1 MNTVKS
7 LYFSSVVILT
17 GAVISGCGRGEAS
30 VEIAAEMPREVP
42 VAVASATVA
51 DALARHSGSTY
62 LEADGEASVA
72 ARAGGQV
79 TRIFVEEGEP
89 VTAGQVLATLDG
101 DRTRLQMEQA
111 KAALDKLRSTYRRNV
126 ALHERGLVAQG
137 SFENLRFEME
147 ALDSAYQ
154 LARLQ
159 FSYTQIRA
167 PIDGVVSS
175 RDITVGT
182 TVREG
187 DVLFRVTDLD
197 NLVAYIHVPQ
207 RELHRFEPGQPAR
220 LNMAAWPGEAYP
232 ATVARISPTVDPES
246 GTFRITL
253 AVPAAEGKL
262 RPGMFGKLDIVYEI
276 HQDALMVPAEAVL
289 AEDME
294 EAVFVIDEGIARR
307 RPVTTGLNSDGRI
320 EVLSGLSAGESVVI
334 VGQAG
339 LKDGSPVNVRG
350 PAQEI

>member
-1 MNTVKS
+1 MNTLKS
-7 LYFSSVVILT
+7 LYFFPAVILM
-17 GAVISGCGRGEAS
+17 GSVISGCGRGEAS
-30 VEIAAEMPREVP
+30 VEVAADTPREIP
-42 VAVASATVA
+42 VAVAPAAVG

-62 LEADGEASVA
+62 LEADEEASVA

-79 TRIFVEEGEP
+79 IRILVEEGET
-89 VTAGQVLATLDG
+89 VTAGQILATLDG
-101 DRTRLQMEQA
+101 DRARLEMEQA

-159 FSYTQIRA
+159 YSYTEIRA

-175 RDITVGT
+175 REITVGT

-197 NLVAYIHVPQ
+197 NLIAYIHVPQ
-207 RELHRFEPGQPAR
+207 KELHRFEAGQTAR
-220 LNMAAWPGEAYP
+220 LRMAAWPEQAFS
-232 ATVARISPTVDPES
+232 AKVTRISPTVDPES
-246 GTFRITL
+246 GTFLITL
-253 AVPAAEGKL
+253 AVPADEGRL

-276 HQDALMVPAEAVL
+276 HEDALMVPAEAVL

-294 EAVFVIDEGIARR
+294 EAVFVIDEGVARR
-307 RPVTTGLNSDGRI
+307 RPVTTGLSSDGRI
-320 EVLSGLSAGESVVI
+320 EVLSGLSAGESVVV
-334 VGQAG
+334 VGQNG

-350 PAQEI
+350 PAQAI

>member
-1 MNTVKS
+1 MNTLKS
-7 LYFSSVVILT
+7 LYFLPFVALSA
-17 GAVISGCGRGEAS
+17 AVLSGCGRGEAS
-30 VEIAAEMPREVP
+30 EGVVAETPREIP
-42 VAVASATVA
+42 VAVAPAMVG

-62 LEADGEASVA
+62 LEADEEASVA
-72 ARAGGQV
+72 ARAGGEV
-79 TRIFVEEGEP
+79 TRILVEEGEA
-89 VTAGQVLATLDG
+89 VRAGQVLATLDG
-101 DRTRLQMEQA
+101 DRLRLQMDQA

-159 FSYTQIRA
+159 YSYTEIRA
-167 PIDGVVSS
+167 PIGGVVSS
-175 RDITVGT
+175 RDVTVGT

-187 DVLFRVTDLD
+187 DVLFRITDMD
-197 NLVAYIHVPQ
+197 NLVAYVHVPQ
-207 RELHRFEPGQPAR
+207 RELHRFEADQAAR
-220 LNMAAWPGEAYP
+220 LQMSAWPDETFP
-232 ATVARISPTVDPES
+232 ATVTRISPTVDPES

-276 HQDALMVPAEAVL
+276 HEDALMVPAEAVL

-307 RPVTTGLNSDGRI
+307 REVTTGLNSDGRI
-320 EVLSGLSAGESVVI
+320 EVLSGLSPGERVVV
-334 VGQAG
+334 VGQNG

-350 PAQEI
+350 PVQEI

>member
-1 MNTVKS
+1 MNTLKF

-62 LEADGEASVA
+62 LEADEEASVA

-101 DRTRLQMEQA
+101 DRARLQMEQA

-126 ALHERGLVAQG
+126 ALHERGLVAEG

-159 FSYTQIRA
+159 YSYTQIRA
-167 PIDGVVSS
+167 PIDGVLSS

-220 LNMAAWPGEAYP
+220 LNMAAWPGGAFP

-334 VGQAG
+334 VGQTG